1 MSIFLDGRFSL
12 FIQYKLL
19 SKRFHCI
26 LRQLI
31 GLIDLFL
38 HTGFIPSISF
48 IVIPILVFSHNE
60 IQEAIILDISYT
72 ISP

>member
-1 MSIFLDGRFSL
+1 M
-12 FIQYKLL
+12 
-19 SKRFHCI
+19 
-26 LRQLI
+26 
-31 GLIDLFL
+31 

-60 IQEAIILDISYT
+60 IQKAIILDISYT